1 MVAYTGK
8 IPCFISLCIL
18 SLFFISHLLN
28 CLGFFFSPDILMT
41 FVYCLLASIF
51 AVRKSVVFYKW
62 SIFPAQMLC
71 KIFLSL
77 VLYSFTIECVCVCVC
92 VCSLSHLRLFGLP
105 HLGLVFS
112 NNSQS
117 CQISLQIATSLFSLI
132 SFQTS
137 RWLNVRHF
145 HTIPSFD

>member
-77 VLYSFTIECVCVCVC
+77 VLYSFTIECMCVCVCVC
-92 VCSLSHLRLFGLP
+92 VVYPIWDYLGFLIWDWCFLTILKVAKYLFKYCHIPFLSYFLP
-105 HLGLVFS
+105 DLKMVK
-112 NNSQS
+112 
-117 CQISLQIATSLFSLI
+117 C
-132 SFQTS
+132 
-137 RWLNVRHF
+137 
-145 HTIPSFD
+145 